1 MEVFYS
7 KAQAIMHSRGEFYID
22 FYLLS
27 ADKPNVQSADPTV
40 RVYMNPEA
48 VMAFRDALEKNVGS
62 FIQEYLKPKKEGK
75 GGTNE

>member
-1 MEVFYS
+1 MEIFYS
-7 KAQAIMHSRGEFYID
+7 NAQAIMHSRGEFYID

-48 VMAFRDALEKNVGS
+48 VMAFRDALEKNVGL
-62 FIQEYLKPKKEGK
+62 FIEQYLKPKKKK
-75 GGTNE
+75 GGK